1 MPSTAT
7 IDVRREKGIAVL
19 TLNRPRRRN
28 ALTSEVRA
36 GLRELL
42 AEFAADDAVRGVVLG
57 SREQA
62 FSAGQDLTEAKD
74 FTPAQITGWI
84 DEHMR
89 LYRTVLA
96 FPKPVVAA
104 VDGCCVGAG
113 FQLALLCDLRIA
125 AATAFFAMPEL
136 DDAIPC
142 ILGVWTLYDII
153 GRGRT
158 TEMVLTNRRVGA
170 GEAREWGLVAEVVTG
185 DPTGRAV
192 ELADRIAGKPALA
205 LRLTKARLELL
216 AARGTDELTAHAQ
229 LAHMQ
234 AFASGQPA
242 KAMEQ
247 FLTVG
252 RQEP

>member
-1 MPSTAT
+1 MTTIAT
-7 IDVRREKGIAVL
+7 IDVHLEKGIAVL

-28 ALTSEVRA
+28 ALTSEVRE
-36 GLRELL
+36 GLRVLL
-42 AEFAADDAVRGVVLG
+42 DEFAADDGLRGVVLG

-62 FSAGQDLTEAKD
+62 FSAGQDLTEAKE
-74 FTPAQITGWI
+74 FQPAQITAWI
-84 DEHMR
+84 EEHMR
-89 LYRTVLA
+89 LYQSVLA
-96 FPKPVVAA
+96 FPKPVIAA

-113 FQLALLCDLRIA
+113 FQLALLCDLRVA
-125 AATAFFAMPEL
+125 ADTAFFAMPEL

-142 ILGVWTLYDII
+142 ILGVWTLYDVI

-158 TEMVLTNRRVGA
+158 TEMVLTNRRVYA
-170 GEAREWGLVAEVVTG
+170 AEARDWGLVAEVVPG
-185 DPTGRAV
+185 DPTGRAI
-192 ELADRIAGKPALA
+192 ELADRLAGKPALA

-216 AARGTDELTAHAQ
+216 AVRGANELTVHAQ

-242 KAMEQ
+242 QAMEQ